1 AEADRCVGSSLFAS
15 IPLLALKDIYPEA
28 APSPRA
34 AKSAAGSRANVQH
47 VASTGCLARTRG
59 LVDATLTLST
69 SEIAAERRPARKRR
83 FQLLRDLKGLEKGIG
98 RKLSNA
104 ELMQVFDEW
113 HRLSQ
118 PFLRSAKTR
127 DDYLAAFLAE
137 LGKVRV
143 ATGDGDTVNKA
154 V

>member
-1 AEADRCVGSSLFAS
+1 M
-15 IPLLALKDIYPEA
+15 
-28 APSPRA
+28 
-34 AKSAAGSRANVQH
+34 
-47 VASTGCLARTRG
+47 
-59 LVDATLTLST
+59 
-69 SEIAAERRPARKRR
+69 AAERSTARKRR

-154 V
+154 VDRVSKLSSSELVQIPGMPNAPESWRKVATMHREMHRLTGGNVYFLSCRDSAKASRG